1 MARLRQQDRPNFHR
15 SHLVGHEICQKHDV
29 TPVDTHPVVHH
40 GVLNL
45 IDDCGTG
52 GLNSQSLLHL

>member
-1 MARLRQQDRPNFHR
+1 M
-15 SHLVGHEICQKHDV
+15 

-45 IDDCGTG
+45 VDDCGAG
-52 GLNSQSLLHL
+52 GLNSQSLLHLERRRGEVTRLES